1 MTVLINKCLACTR
14 IAVCRGA
21 DASLFLIAL
30 ILAGFLAL
38 MPAQAQAG
46 ETLERIAQT
55 QTLRIC
61 ISPLRF
67 GLTIRDWRTQ
77 ELSGMDF
84 ELSQA
89 LAHSLGARATY
100 VDSTYTSMPGYLERD
115 MCDIAMFG
123 LFIRPVP
130 EGSINYSKPY
140 LHSGVYAVSTKG
152 NQTVQSWE
160 DIDQPGVMVGIL
172 DGSFTPEWVK
182 EHFRYATPVVI
193 PTSSMREKELQAGRI
208 DVFLTDAIYGRRVV
222 DIFDWVRVIPPATD
236 AAKVS
241 FGYAVKAGD
250 PEWLATINLF
260 IDGIRQSGR
269 LANAA
274 RPFGLLPMLEE

>member
-1 MTVLINKCLACTR
+1 MTVLSIKCLPGAQ
-14 IAVCRGA
+14 IAGCHGA
-21 DASLFLIAL
+21 DRLLFFISLVI
-30 ILAGFLAL
+30 AGFLAL
-38 MPAQAQAG
+38 MPAHAQSG
-46 ETLERIAQT
+46 ETSERIART
-55 QTLRIC
+55 QTLRVC

-77 ELSGMDF
+77 QLSGMDF
-84 ELSQA
+84 ELSQT
-89 LAHSLGARATY
+89 LAQSLGAHATY
-100 VDSTYTSMPGYLERD
+100 VDSTYTAMPGYLERD
-115 MCDIAMFG
+115 LCDVAMFG

-130 EGSINYSKPY
+130 EGSIKYSKPY

-193 PTSSMREKELQAGRI
+193 PNSNMREKELQAGRI

-222 DIFDWVRVIPPATD
+222 DIFDWVRVIPPATG